1 MHGHSH
7 SPDSGH
13 GAADSKR
20 VLTLAVGLTLGY
32 ALVELTGGLLAGSLA
47 LISDAGH
54 MVTDSLALG
63 MAAIAA
69 WLARRPPSRRHSY
82 GLGRIETL
90 AAFVNALI
98 MIGIVVAVTGFAVRR
113 LLEPPSVDGGI
124 VTWVALIGLLINLAV
139 AWLLMGGRR
148 NVNVKAALLHVLGDL
163 LGSVAALVSG
173 VVILYSGWTPI
184 DPLLSLFIAA
194 LILVSAIRVLREAL
208 HALLDGVPPGIDL
221 KQVGDELSRLDGVLS
236 VHDLH
241 IWSIAAERSA
251 LSAHVVIRR
260 MDHWPP
266 VLGRIRAHL
275 AEHQGI
281 DHVTLQP
288 EPLETVLRYTP
299 GPPADLRSRPDR
311 SVGTD

>member
-7 SPDSGH
+7 SQGSGH
-13 GAADSKR
+13 GATDSKR
-20 VLTLAVGLTLGY
+20 VLTFAVGLTLGF
-32 ALVELTGGLLAGSLA
+32 AVVELIGGLLAGSLA

-69 WLARRPPSRRHSY
+69 WLARRPPSRRHTY

-98 MIGIVVAVTGFAVRR
+98 MIGIVIAVTGFAVRR
-113 LLEPPSVDGGI
+113 LLAPPSVDGGI

-173 VVILYSGWTPI
+173 IVILYSGWTPI
-184 DPLLSLFIAA
+184 DPLLSLFIAG

-221 KQVGDELSRLDGVLS
+221 RQVGDELARLDDVLS

-260 MDHWPP
+260 MDDWPT

-275 AEHQGI
+275 SEHQGI
-281 DHVTLQP
+281 EHVTLQP
-288 EPLETVLRYTP
+288 EPIETVLRYTP
-299 GPPADLRSRPDR
+299 GPPADLWSGPERT
-311 SVGTD
+311 VGPT